1 MYRCLVLLVFIAFI
15 YSNHV
20 LASFSPTAAELQE
33 QDYILEQ
40 LNHLLDEPHITSKE
54 ESVELAHQLFESLNE
69 EQKEEMILP
78 LNKAIAHKWSNLP
91 INQASRNGV
100 PLSELNTQSFILA
113 MLLLQANLSPLGF
126 EHMTEIIK
134 ADYFLSTTI
143 KNPPFKWGAQE
154 YYFSIHGNPSFTK
167 PWMIQLTGHHLAE
180 NIFINR
186 SKTTITPE
194 FTGTQPRM
202 FQINNRTYHPMDAK
216 VNAVHALLLSLC
228 NEQKQQSKLNDEFND
243 ILLGPGY
250 DQSFPTQE
258 GLLIKNL
265 NTEQQIQVKHMIE
278 EWVAHA
284 PYEARKALLH
294 TYLSQEQLQ
303 KTTIA
308 WAGSTSIKR
317 PGSYFRI
324 DGPQIWI
331 EIYSKEGVANKK
343 QTHVHSIWRDKL
355 NDYGGIL
362 K

>member
-1 MYRCLVLLVFIAFI
+1 
-15 YSNHV
+15 
-20 LASFSPTAAELQE
+20 
-33 QDYILEQ
+33 
-40 LNHLLDEPHITSKE
+40 
-54 ESVELAHQLFESLNE
+54 
-69 EQKEEMILP
+69 
-78 LNKAIAHKWSNLP
+78 
-91 INQASRNGV
+91 
-100 PLSELNTQSFILA
+100 
-113 MLLLQANLSPLGF
+113 
-126 EHMTEIIK
+126 
-134 ADYFLSTTI
+134 
-143 KNPPFKWGAQE
+143 
-154 YYFSIHGNPSFTK
+154 
-167 PWMIQLTGHHLAE
+167 MIQLTGHHLAE

-194 FTGTQPRM
+194 FTGTQPRI
-202 FQINNRTYHPMDAK
+202 FQINNRTYHPMNAK

-243 ILLGPGY
+243 ILLGPGN

-343 QTHVHSIWRDKL
+343 QAHVHSIWRDKL